1 MMMQKKKTTKSPLL
15 DRLNA
20 ASVIL
25 QVLVGMTG
33 IAGALGYGVFQ
44 DAAVFVYRWKLL
56 FQMLILVSIGIG
68 GWILFRLL
76 RQKPPASPQKKI
88 FSASFLGAAVLLL
101 LAISFLIRPAKLS
114 VAILVSG
121 SEQQSGGARAEFA
134 SLLTREIQRG
144 SEVLHVFQSARESA
158 TETADNAARRL
169 QVDLLIDAQYSSKEG
184 NYVLETQA
192 WDSRKKQFL
201 RIEGAEKITV
211 QKADLRE
218 VAGETA
224 RMVINALS
232 LSPFQP
238 MGESRRQ
245 TTPYNL
251 YVQGKTYYQWF
262 SLEGYTQAI
271 RCFREAIRLDPEYA
285 PAYAGLSQA
294 YWLEGWYLSNL
305 GDVKAWHEKIELA
318 SRQAQEAVR
327 RGPDLPESHLAL
339 AYALWNKNDLESTRR
354 EMHLADSL
362 IQASLHLD
370 FKVKSEVCV
379 LRGLV
384 ADSLSSAEN
393 WYRQATQYDS
403 TAVLPYE
410 QVASILL
417 KTNRLEEA
425 AAMLEKAAEKIT
437 NSAVIYADLAEVYR
451 RLGQPE
457 HSLAMAQKSLQLMP
471 GYAYA
476 LYQRGFVYAEMGLL
490 NEAIQDCQTALRIK
504 PDVGGIDYGNYRD
517 RVIADFHQEVQYY
530 ESLIQRYPNFAF
542 PYLELGKVYIS
553 QWYYLWNAG
562 DPLISQTLLR
572 QAKWYYEQVLKMD
585 PSTVITYS
593 SLSDVCSYRGED
605 SLALEYAQQ
614 ATRHLPEWA
623 EGWITFGRKLLD
635 QSQNAR
641 LSPAERKKL
650 LARAQ
655 KALEKA
661 QDLNPYLWRS
671 WELAGDLDYLAGDY
685 QEAGQ
690 FYKKALEIV
699 QTEAM
704 QNRLEEVEFLN
715 KFLNDSLSLV
725 QALKWVEDNYYR
737 NRLNLSRFIAGLNS
751 RMSQP
756 KLKTRFF
763 HAYLLLKNGDWQEA
777 KERFI
782 PLRGADAYPELK
794 ELGYVFS
801 LAADLYRYETSQF
814 ADSLSFTL
822 QEIERLNS
830 AFPYLNSLLGDFFRN
845 RMQYQEAIA
854 RYTLAIQNDSSL
866 FEAFN
871 RLGICHDGIKQ
882 YEPAAIYYRKALDYE
897 PREAVY
903 WKNLASCYSSSA
915 KYRQAHDAYHQAF
928 ALQPRDAEAIYNAG
942 LALKNDNDYAGAA
955 GAFRQA
961 FQINPYQPRYWL
973 ALANVLSLQ
982 NNATEA
988 EAVYRQAG
996 ALAIRNADYLKEVAS
1011 ILNDEGEYNLAA
1023 QYYQKALELEPG
1035 NAAAWLALGKMRL
1048 EQEKHFEEGVA
1059 ALQQAVRLNPRS
1071 AEYQNELGLAYYS
1084 HKQYSQAWAAYQKAV
1099 ELEPGNPVYINRVG
1113 LALLEMGKHEEGIA
1127 MFRRAAELDSSNST
1141 YRMNVA
1147 MGYYRAGKLGQ
1158 AIEGIRASLR
1168 QNPENTAQ
1176 WADLGMLLY
1185 EKGDYAE
1192 AGDAYRQAAQRDAGN
1207 PDHYYQAGNAYLA
1220 AKNYSSAQQSY
1231 AAAARL
1237 KPGEPQYYF
1246 YRGYCLLYLEEYE
1259 EAVQQFQKTLELNP
1273 QYTLAWVGIGWSHYY
1288 LGEIEPARQAAQ
1300 KALSLEAE
1308 NSEANRLLEKLESA
1322 N

>member
-1 MMMQKKKTTKSPLL
+1 MMQKKKTTKSPLL

-33 IAGALGYGVFQ
+33 IAGALGYSIFQ

-56 FQMLILVSIGIG
+56 FQLLILVSIGIG

-88 FSASFLGAAVLLL
+88 FRASFLGAAVLLL

-121 SEQQSGGARAEFA
+121 PERQSGEARAEFA
-134 SLLTREIQRG
+134 SLLAGEIQRG
-144 SEVLHVFQSARESA
+144 SDVLHVFQGARESA

-201 RIEGAEKITV
+201 RIEGVEKLTI

-224 RMVINALS
+224 RMIINALS

-238 MGESRRQ
+238 LGESRRQ

-285 PAYAGLSQA
+285 PAHAGLSQA

-339 AYALWNKNDLESTRR
+339 AYALWNKNDRESTRR
-354 EMHLADSL
+354 QMHLADSL

-393 WYRQATQYDS
+393 WYRQAIRYNS

-417 KTNRLEEA
+417 KTNRLQEA
-425 AAMLEKAAEKIT
+425 AAMLEKGAEKIT

-457 HSLAMAQKSLQLMP
+457 RSLAMVQKSLQLMP

-490 NEAIQDCQTALRIK
+490 NEAIQDCQSALRIK

-517 RVIADFHQEVQYY
+517 RVIADFHQDVQYY

-572 QAKWYYEQVLKMD
+572 QTKWYYEQVLKMD

-593 SLSDVCSYRGED
+593 SLSDVSSYLGQD

-614 ATRHLPEWA
+614 AARRMPKWA

-635 QSQNAR
+635 QSQNTR

-671 WELAGDLDYLAGDY
+671 WELAADLDYLAGNY

-690 FYKKALEIV
+690 FYKKALEMV
-699 QTEAM
+699 QTEGM
-704 QNRLEEVEFLN
+704 QNRLEEMEFLN
-715 KFLNDSLSLV
+715 KFLNDRLSLA

-737 NRLNLSRFIAGLNS
+737 NRLSLSRFIAGLNS

-756 KLKTRFF
+756 TLETRFL

-782 PLRGADAYPELK
+782 PLRPADAYPELK
-794 ELGYVFS
+794 KLGYVFS
-801 LAADLYRYETSQF
+801 LVADLYRYENREL
-814 ADSLSFTL
+814 ADSLGLIL
-822 QEIERLNS
+822 QQIEDANS
-830 AFPYLNSLLGDFFRN
+830 TSPYLNSMLGDFFRG
-845 RMQYQEAIA
+845 RGEYPEAIA
-854 RYTLAIQNDSSL
+854 RYTRAIQADSTL
-866 FEAFN
+866 FEVFN
-871 RLGICHDGIKQ
+871 RLGICYNGIKQ
-882 YEPAAIYYRKALDYE
+882 YDQAAIYYRKALDYE
-897 PREAVY
+897 QREAMY
-903 WKNLASCYSSSA
+903 WKNLALSYFSSA
-915 KYRQAHDAYHQAF
+915 KYRQAHGAYQQAF

-942 LALKNDNDYAGAA
+942 LALKNGNDYPGAV

-973 ALANVLSLQ
+973 ALANMLRQQ
-982 NNATEA
+982 NKAA
-988 EAVYRQAG
+988 EAQTVYRQAA
-996 ALAIRNADYLKEVAS
+996 ALAIRNADYLQEVAS
-1011 ILNDEGEYNLAA
+1011 ILSGEGEYDLAA
-1023 QYYQKALELEPG
+1023 QYYRKALELEPG
-1035 NAAAWLALGKMRL
+1035 NAVAWLALGRMRL
-1048 EQEKHFEEGVA
+1048 EQEKHFAEGVA
-1059 ALQQAVRLNPRS
+1059 ALQQAARLNPRS
-1071 AEYQNELGLAYYS
+1071 AEYQNELGWAYYS
-1084 HKQYSQAWAAYQKAV
+1084 HQQYSQALDSYQKAV
-1099 ELEPGNPVYINRVG
+1099 DLEPGNAVYINRMG

-1127 MFRRAAELDSSNST
+1127 MFRKAAGLDSSNST

-1147 MGYYRAGKLGQ
+1147 LGYHRAGKLEQ
-1158 AIEGIRASLR
+1158 AITGMRAILQ
-1168 QNPENTAQ
+1168 QNPENSAR
-1176 WADLGMLLY
+1176 WAGLGMLLY
-1185 EKGDYAE
+1185 EKGDYVE

-1207 PDHYYQAGNAYLA
+1207 PEHHYQAGNAYLA
-1220 AKNYSSAQQSY
+1220 AQDYSSALQSY

-1237 KPGEPQYYF
+1237 KPAEPQYCF
-1246 YRGYCLLYLEEYE
+1246 YHGYCLLYLEEYG

-1288 LGEIEPARQAAQ
+1288 LGEVEPARQAAQ

-1308 NSEANRLLEKLESA
+1308 NSEAKRLLAKLESA